1 MIFTSPET
9 AMLMAFSMLKGVGPA
24 ALRKIVAIPNF
35 LEFSIDE
42 IAQLVPQISK
52 SLMMSG
58 AWTQALEM
66 ASDQLDQ
73 ADKYGARVLSP
84 FDEEYPKLLTQTRD
98 DPLILYV
105 KGNLGSA
112 GGASIAI
119 IGTRQPTTH
128 GNYMAQRIAQF
139 CAGQEWSVISGLA
152 IGCDGIAHQSTLDA
166 GGHTVAVLA
175 HGLQMVAPTRHQK
188 LAEDI
193 LESGGALVSQ
203 FRFGLKVIPQQ
214 YVQRDKVQAGLAH
227 GVVMIQSDL
236 VGGSLHASRA
246 ALEYG
251 RWLAVPY
258 PTEADRVSLE
268 PKIQANLALAGDDEK
283 TKSMI
288 LRCKISDLKRLVII
302 HGREEYAALL
312 HLMEDSLRNNQKEI
326 QSLF

>member
-1 MIFTSPET
+1 MTFTSPET
-9 AMLMAFSMLKGVGPA
+9 AMLMALSMLKGVGPA
-24 ALRKIVAIPNF
+24 ALKKIVAIPNF
-35 LEFSIDE
+35 LGLSIEE

-52 SLMMSG
+52 SVTIPG
-58 AWTQALEM
+58 AWTQALEI
-66 ASDQLDQ
+66 ASGQLDQ
-73 ADKYGARVLSP
+73 ADKYGARVISP
-84 FDEEYPKLLTQTRD
+84 FDEEYPRLLTQTRD

-105 KGNLGSA
+105 KGNLGNT

-119 IGTRQPTTH
+119 IGTRQPTEH

-139 CAGQEWSVISGLA
+139 CVGQGWSVVSGLA
-152 IGCDGIAHQSTLDA
+152 IGCDGIAHQATLDA

-203 FRFGLKVIPQQ
+203 FRFGLKVMPQQ

-227 GVVMIQSDL
+227 GVVMIQSDM

-251 RWLAVPY
+251 RWLAIPY
-258 PTEADRVSLE
+258 PTEADRVRLE
-268 PKIQANLALAGDDEK
+268 PKIQANMVLAEGDDK
-283 TKSMI
+283 TKSVL
-288 LRCKISDLKRLVII
+288 LRCKISDLERLVIV
-302 HGREEYAALL
+302 HGREEYAVLL
-312 HLMEDSLRNNQKEI
+312 HLMEDSLRNNKRAI